1 MKKVLLIIL
10 SIIIALLVYKSE
22 EKIIIPDDAIRFR
35 VIANSDSAHD
45 QEVKY
50 KVKDNLQKELSLI
63 LKDTTD
69 INKAKTLIKDNIYN
83 LENIVEND
91 LKNESYSYT
100 LDYGMHYFPKKE
112 YKGVIY
118 EEGEYES
125 LLVTLGEGNGKNWW
139 CVLFPPMCLMEAEE
153 NNTDDVEYKSFIKTI
168 IEKYF

>member
-1 MKKVLLIIL
+1 M
-10 SIIIALLVYKSE
+10 
-22 EKIIIPDDAIRFR
+22 
-35 VIANSDSAHD
+35 
-45 QEVKY
+45 
-50 KVKDNLQKELSLI
+50 
-63 LKDTTD
+63 
-69 INKAKTLIKDNIYN
+69 
-83 LENIVEND
+83 
-91 LKNESYSYT
+91 KNESYSYT

-139 CVLFPPMCLMEAEE
+139 CVLFPPMCLREAEE